1 MRKNKK
7 VLIYLAEL
15 AHDGFGLSLRTFP
28 LGLGVVG
35 SYVVSQFPSDV
46 RVSMFRT
53 YTDLMDAISTE
64 EPDIVGFGYFSWNDY
79 LTLVATTEV
88 RKRCPNCLIVFGGSN
103 ISPYGQEKTSGF
115 PIGISD
121 SQGVKRIRV
130 SPLELTDKLVWPIYN
145 DYELLRNYP
154 QVDII
159 IHGDGEIPMKDIV
172 YRYLESG
179 NRQDIV
185 AAGIAGCTSLLENT
199 IIRGPEPQILFDLD
213 LIPSPYASGIFKNF
227 MDRYSLLPQI
237 ETTRGCP
244 YKCTFC
250 TVGLNEGKLRKHSFD
265 YTKQEILYL
274 KDHYKNTVLRIAD
287 PNWGMLKKDVELANF
302 IYKLRRDTGYPSS
315 LRVYYSAGGPFENI
329 KKMSILMKELL
340 PLNMSFQSLNKDT
353 LKLIKRGNMPLS
365 KVEEMVEHARENGI
379 ATGTELISG
388 LPKESLSSFK
398 DSFLTGVLLR
408 LDSIYMGALYLIKG
422 SELFTPES
430 RRNFG
435 FRTKFA
441 LIERDATLIDGRW
454 VFEMDELVV
463 EHNEMTE
470 EDFFELY
477 RFKLWAQITYGAGYV
492 KEMLFHCL
500 NYGVDPVEIYD
511 ELVSSPL
518 DYKFHDKLFSEY
530 LEAIRPLFF
539 DSPEELSEELTR
551 YIECHG
557 NVDFFYWNRHLQL
570 AQFKVLGVMA
580 KDEFIYELANAASE
594 VYRRKAGNSGVT
606 DSDTNY
612 FAILEELREIQSKVI
627 ISPLESC
634 EESIEIIFGYDLLL
648 WARENYNTPLNHYR
662 LSEPKNFNLRTRNHP
677 EHLKFFEATRSFT
690 SDAEKADYYYAV
702 MVSSNMRRYI
712 TSGDIDST
720 ETALV
725 AADPV
730 HPMLNV

>member
-1 MRKNKK
+1 MRRDKR

-35 SYVVSQFPSDV
+35 SYVVSKFPSEV

-53 YTDLMDAISTE
+53 YTDLMDAISIE
-64 EPDIVGFGYFSWNDY
+64 VPDIVGFGYFSWNDF

-121 SQGVKRIRV
+121 SQGVKRIPV
-130 SPLELTDKLVWPIYN
+130 SPPKVTDKAVWPIYN
-145 DYELLRNYP
+145 DYDLLRNYP

-159 IHGDGEIPMKDIV
+159 IHGDGEIPMQDIIH
-172 YRYLESG
+172 RYLESG
-179 NRQDIV
+179 NRQDV
-185 AAGIAGCTSLLENT
+185 MAAGIAGCSSLLENT

-213 LIPSPYASGIFKNF
+213 LIPSPYSSGIFKNF
-227 MDRYSLLPQI
+227 MDRHSLLPQI

-250 TVGLNEGKLRKHSFD
+250 TVGLNEGKLRKHSFE
-265 YTKQEILYL
+265 YTKDEILYL
-274 KDHYKNTVLRIAD
+274 KDNYKNTVLRIAD
-287 PNWGMLKKDVELANF
+287 PNWGMLKKDVELAEF
-302 IYKLRRDTGYPSS
+302 IHKLRLDTGYPTS

-353 LKLIKRGNMPLS
+353 LKLIKRGNMPLG
-365 KVEEMVEHARENGI
+365 KVEEMVEHARKNGI

-422 SELFTPES
+422 SELFTPEA
-430 RRNFG
+430 RKEFG

-463 EHNEMTE
+463 EHNKMTE

-492 KEMLFHCL
+492 KEILLHCL
-500 NYGVDPVEIYD
+500 NHGVDPIEIYD
-511 ELVSSPL
+511 ELISSPS
-518 DYKFHDKLFSEY
+518 DYKFHDRLFSDY
-530 LEAIRPLFF
+530 LAAIRPLFF

-551 YIECHG
+551 HIECHG
-557 NVDFFYWNRHLQL
+557 NVDFFYWNRHLQY
-570 AQFKVLGVMA
+570 AQFKVLGVRA
-580 KDEFIYELANAASE
+580 KDEFICELANAASV
-594 VYRRKAGNSGVT
+594 VYRRKVASSAVLDGDT
-606 DSDTNY
+606 DFLS
-612 FAILEELREIQSKVI
+612 ILGGLREFQSKVI
-627 ISPLESC
+627 ISPLEPC
-634 EESIEIIFGYDLLL
+634 KESVEIVFDYDLML
-648 WARENYNTPLNHYR
+648 WAQENYNTPLHHYR
-662 LSEPKNFNLRTRNHP
+662 LPEPRKFNLRTRNHS
-677 EHLKFFEATRSFT
+677 EHKRFFEATRSFA
-690 SDAEKADYYYAV
+690 SDAQKADYYYSV
-702 MVSSNMRRYI
+702 MVSSNLRRYI
-712 TSGDIDST
+712 SYSELDSA
-720 ETALV
+720 ETTVFAV
-725 AADPV
+725 DPV